1 MRTMRKLLF
10 MALPCLLLF
19 VAVGCKGSSD
29 DPENRKGNVPRPTN
43 WVAPTDYDYSSS
55 MTVIIRLP
63 DALQATQK
71 AEDLLAAFDA
81 AGHCLG
87 VASLSTKS
95 GGEKGLFFLY
105 ITAPANEADNSISLQ
120 YWSAHWTNIFTHTD
134 AFVFATDAR
143 QGTMD
148 QPFVLRIEN

>member
-55 MTVIIRLP
+55 MTAIIRLP
-63 DALQATQK
+63 AALQATQK

>member
-1 MRTMRKLLF
+1 MRKLLL
-10 MALPCLLLF
+10 MALPCLLLLG
-19 VAVGCKGSSD
+19 AAGCKGKSD
-29 DPENRKGNVPRPTN
+29 EPENMKGSVPRPTN

-55 MTVIIRLP
+55 MTAIIRLP

-120 YWSAHWTNIFTHTD
+120 YWSAYWTNIFTHTD
-134 AFVFATDAR
+134 AFVFTTDAMK
-143 QGTMD
+143 GTMD

>member
-1 MRTMRKLLF
+1 MRKLLF

-55 MTVIIRLP
+55 MTAIIRLP

>member
-1 MRTMRKLLF
+1 MRKLLL
-10 MALPCLLLF
+10 MALPCLLLLG
-19 VAVGCKGSSD
+19 AAGCKGKSD
-29 DPENRKGNVPRPTN
+29 EPENMKGSVPRPTN

-55 MTVIIRLP
+55 MTAIIRLP

-105 ITAPANEADNSISLQ
+105 ITAPANEADNNISLQ